1 MLIMKESIEKLN
13 EIILTKKEIFRTAH
27 RYAKKMEGDYKA
39 CFAYALKYTYA
50 CLKACKEKAALK
62 GSLKQ
67 VAWATEI
74 RDNISYRNIMLRID
88 RPSSDNEEYKD
99 IVKKL
104 EFIKILNS
112 IENASVIICL
122 AYQAIDSWY
131 ASIRR
136 YKNKKNKVIEIGKK
150 FNPNYFIIDEQGR
163 FLQCE
168 WGGTLYKKQ
177 YFNY

>member
-1 MLIMKESIEKLN
+1 MVYYICKVNK
-13 EIILTKKEIFRTAH
+13 TKKGENKNVNYERINGRIKQNDFN
-27 RYAKKMEGDYKA
+27 KK
-39 CFAYALKYTYA
+39 
-50 CLKACKEKAALK
+50 
-62 GSLKQ
+62 
-67 VAWATEI
+67 
-74 RDNISYRNIMLRID
+74 RNIMLRID
-88 RPSSDNEEYKD
+88 RPSSDNEEYID

-136 YKNKKNKVIEIGKK
+136 YRNGKNKVIKMGKQ
-150 FNPNYFIIDEQGR
+150 FNPNYFVIIDGK

-168 WGGTLYKKQ
+168 WNGAIYKKQ

>member
-1 MLIMKESIEKLN
+1 MLIMKESMEELN
-13 EIILTKKEIFRTAH
+13 KMILTKKEIFKTAH

-50 CLKACKEKAALK
+50 CLKACKEKVALK
-62 GSLKQ
+62 GSPKQ
-67 VAWATEI
+67 VTWATEI
-74 RDNISYRNIMLRID
+74 RDNISYRNIMLRVD
-88 RPSSDNEEYKD
+88 RPSTSWNEEYTD

-122 AYQAIDSWY
+122 AYEAIDSWY

-136 YKNKKNKVIEIGKK
+136 YRSGRDKVIEIGKK
-150 FNPNYFIIDEQGR
+150 INPNYFVIVNGK

-168 WGGTLYKKQ
+168 WNGAIYKKQ

>member
-1 MLIMKESIEKLN
+1 MLVIKESMEELN
-13 EIILTKKEIFRTAH
+13 KIILTKKEIFRTAH

-50 CLKACKEKAALK
+50 CLKACKEKVALK
-62 GSLKQ
+62 GSPKQ
-67 VAWATEI
+67 VSWATEI
-74 RDNISYRNIMLRID
+74 RNNISYRNIMLRVD
-88 RPSSDNEEYKD
+88 RPSTSWNEEYTD

-112 IENASVIICL
+112 IENAGVIICL

-136 YKNKKNKVIEIGKK
+136 YRNGKNKVIEIGKQ
-150 FNPNYFIIDEQGR
+150 FNPNYFVIVDGK

>member
-1 MLIMKESIEKLN
+1 
-13 EIILTKKEIFRTAH
+13 
-27 RYAKKMEGDYKA
+27 
-39 CFAYALKYTYA
+39 
-50 CLKACKEKAALK
+50 
-62 GSLKQ
+62 
-67 VAWATEI
+67 
-74 RDNISYRNIMLRID
+74 MLRVD
-88 RPSSDNEEYKD
+88 RPSTSWNEEYTD

-122 AYQAIDSWY
+122 AYEAIDSWY

-136 YKNKKNKVIEIGKK
+136 YRSGRDKVIEIGKK
-150 FNPNYFIIDEQGR
+150 INPNYFVIVNGK

-168 WGGTLYKKQ
+168 WNGAIYKKQ

>member
-1 MLIMKESIEKLN
+1 MLIMKESMEELN
-13 EIILTKKEIFRTAH
+13 KMILTKKEIFKTAH

-50 CLKACKEKAALK
+50 CLKACKEKVALK
-62 GSLKQ
+62 GSPKQ
-67 VAWATEI
+67 VEWATEI
-74 RDNISYRNIMLRID
+74 RESMSYRNIMLRID

-99 IVKKL
+99 IAKKL
-104 EFIKILNS
+104 EFIQTLNS

-136 YKNKKNKVIEIGKK
+136 YKNGKNKVIKMGKQ
-150 FNPNYFIIDEQGR
+150 FNPNYFVIIDGK

-168 WGGTLYKKQ
+168 WNGAIYKKQ